1 MIFPGYFY
9 SMIKLGYP
17 LAFLVLISMVIP
29 ASAQNISDED
39 AKIREE
45 ILACWIEVD
54 ANEDFTVAEKTVAKR
69 NCETII
75 NNKYSKINNNHY
87 DLAKERDRVQVMQ
100 KCEDWYPSYKLLDE
114 NQWRIQK
121 HADQAS
127 DCLMIYNDDI
137 WKYDGEDRLVVLS
150 DMLIELKEEQN
161 QRPTPVATSIELPFE
176 SSIITQDTRLDKMVE
191 LEVKVAELQEQV
203 RKKDAIIMEQIKV
216 LTDLAN
222 MIRNVILNAF
232 VSNGILF

>member
-1 MIFPGYFY
+1 
-9 SMIKLGYP
+9 
-17 LAFLVLISMVIP
+17 MVIP

-39 AKIREE
+39 AKIRDE
-45 ILACWIEVD
+45 ILACWIDVD

-69 NCETII
+69 NCETVI
-75 NNKYSKINNNHY
+75 NNKYSKMNNNHY
-87 DLAKERDRVQVMQ
+87 DLAEERDRVQVMQ

-114 NQWRIQK
+114 DRWRIQK

-127 DCLMIYNDDI
+127 DCLIIYNDDI

-161 QRPTPVATSIELPFE
+161 QRPTPVATSIEFPSE
-176 SSIITQDTRLDKMVE
+176 SSIIAQDTRLDKMVE
-191 LEVKVAELQEQV
+191 LEAKVVELEEQV

-222 MIRNVILNAF
+222 MIRNVILNVF
-232 VSNGILF
+232 VPNGILF

>member
-1 MIFPGYFY
+1 
-9 SMIKLGYP
+9 MIKLGYP

-39 AKIREE
+39 SKIREE
-45 ILACWIEVD
+45 IRACWIEVD
-54 ANEDFTVAEKTVAKR
+54 ANEDLTIAEKTVAKR
-69 NCETII
+69 NCETVI
-75 NNKYSKINNNHY
+75 NNKYSKMNNNHY
-87 DLAKERDRVQVMQ
+87 DLAVEKERIQVMQ

-114 NQWRIQK
+114 DQWRIQK

-127 DCLMIYNDDI
+127 DCLMIYTDDI

-150 DMLIELKEEQN
+150 DMLIELKEEQSLK
-161 QRPTPVATSIELPFE
+161 PSPVATSIELPSE
-176 SSIITQDTRLDKMVE
+176 SSIITQDTRFNKMVE
-191 LEVKVAELQEQV
+191 LEAKVTELQEQV

-222 MIRNVILNAF
+222 MIRNVILNVF
-232 VSNGILF
+232 VPNGILF

>member
-1 MIFPGYFY
+1 
-9 SMIKLGYP
+9 MIKLGYP

-39 AKIREE
+39 AKILEE
-45 ILACWIEVD
+45 ILACFAEVD

-69 NCETII
+69 SCETVI
-75 NNKYSKINNNHY
+75 NNKYSEMNNNHY
-87 DLAKERDRVQVMQ
+87 DLAKERDRIQVME
-100 KCEDWYPSYKLLDE
+100 KCEEWYPSYKLLDE
-114 NQWRIQK
+114 DQWRIQK

-137 WKYDGEDRLVVLS
+137 WKYDSEDRLVVLS

-161 QRPTPVATSIELPFE
+161 QRLTPVATSIELPSE
-176 SSIITQDTRLDKMVE
+176 SSIIAQDTRLNKMVE
-191 LEVKVAELQEQV
+191 LEAKVAELQEQV

-222 MIRNVILNAF
+222 MIRNVILNVF
-232 VSNGILF
+232 VPNGILF

>member
-1 MIFPGYFY
+1 
-9 SMIKLGYP
+9 MIKLGYP

-29 ASAQNISDED
+29 ASAQNISDGD
-39 AKIREE
+39 AKIRDE

-69 NCETII
+69 NCETVI
-75 NNKYSKINNNHY
+75 NNKYSKMNNNHY
-87 DLAKERDRVQVMQ
+87 DLAKERDRIQVMQ

-161 QRPTPVATSIELPFE
+161 QRPTPVATSIELPSE
-176 SSIITQDTRLDKMVE
+176 SSIIAQDTRLNKMVE

-203 RKKDAIIMEQIKV
+203 RKKDAVIMEQIKV
-216 LTDLAN
+216 IIDLAN
-222 MIRNVILNAF
+222 MIRNVILNVF
-232 VSNGILF
+232 VPNGILF

>member
-1 MIFPGYFY
+1 
-9 SMIKLGYP
+9 
-17 LAFLVLISMVIP
+17 MVIP

-45 ILACWIEVD
+45 IRACWIEVD
-54 ANEDFTVAEKTVAKR
+54 TNEDFTVAEKTVAKR
-69 NCETII
+69 NCETVI
-75 NNKYSKINNNHY
+75 NNKYSKMNNNHY
-87 DLAKERDRVQVMQ
+87 DLAEEKERIEVMQ

-114 NQWRIQK
+114 DRWRIQK

-150 DMLIELKEEQN
+150 DILIELKEEQSLK
-161 QRPTPVATSIELPFE
+161 PSPVATSIELPSE
-176 SSIITQDTRLDKMVE
+176 SSIIAQDTRLDKMAE
-191 LEVKVAELQEQV
+191 LEAKVVELQEQV

-216 LTDLAN
+216 IIDLAN
-222 MIRNVILNAF
+222 MIRNVILNVF
-232 VSNGILF
+232 VPNGILF

>member
-1 MIFPGYFY
+1 
-9 SMIKLGYP
+9 MIKLGYP

-29 ASAQNISDED
+29 ASAQNISDGD
-39 AKIREE
+39 AKIRDE

-69 NCETII
+69 NCETVI

-87 DLAKERDRVQVMQ
+87 DLAKERDRIQVMQ

-121 HADQAS
+121 HTDQAS

-161 QRPTPVATSIELPFE
+161 QRPTPVATSIELPSE
-176 SSIITQDTRLDKMVE
+176 SSIIAQDTRLDKMVE

-203 RKKDAIIMEQIKV
+203 RKKDAVIMEQIKV
-216 LTDLAN
+216 IIDLAN
-222 MIRNVILNAF
+222 MIRNVILNVF
-232 VSNGILF
+232 IPNGILF

>member
-1 MIFPGYFY
+1 
-9 SMIKLGYP
+9 MIKLGYP
-17 LAFLVLISMVIP
+17 LAFIVLISMVIP

-39 AKIREE
+39 AKIRDE
-45 ILACWIEVD
+45 ILACWIDVD

-69 NCETII
+69 NCETVI
-75 NNKYSKINNNHY
+75 NNKYSKMNNNHY
-87 DLAKERDRVQVMQ
+87 DLAEERDRVQVMQ

-114 NQWRIQK
+114 DRWRIQK

-127 DCLMIYNDDI
+127 DCLIIYNDDI

-161 QRPTPVATSIELPFE
+161 QRPSPVATSIELPSE
-176 SSIITQDTRLDKMVE
+176 SSIIAQDTRFDKMAE
-191 LEVKVAELQEQV
+191 LEAKVGELQEQV

-222 MIRNVILNAF
+222 MIRNVILNVF
-232 VSNGILF
+232 VPNGILF

>member
-1 MIFPGYFY
+1 
-9 SMIKLGYP
+9 MIKLGYP
-17 LAFLVLISMVIP
+17 LAFLVLITMVIP

-39 AKIREE
+39 AKIRDE

-69 NCETII
+69 NCETVI
-75 NNKYSKINNNHY
+75 NNKYSKMNNNHY
-87 DLAKERDRVQVMQ
+87 DLAEERDRVQVMQ
-100 KCEDWYPSYKLLDE
+100 KCEDWYHSYKLLDE
-114 NQWRIQK
+114 DQWRIQK

-161 QRPTPVATSIELPFE
+161 QRPTPVATFIELPSE
-176 SSIITQDTRLDKMVE
+176 SSIIVQDTRLNKMVE
-191 LEVKVAELQEQV
+191 LEAKVAELQEQV

-222 MIRNVILNAF
+222 MIRNVILNVF
-232 VSNGILF
+232 VPNGILF

>member
-1 MIFPGYFY
+1 
-9 SMIKLGYP
+9 MIKLGYP

-29 ASAQNISDED
+29 ASAQNISDGD
-39 AKIREE
+39 AKIRDE

-69 NCETII
+69 NCETVI
-75 NNKYSKINNNHY
+75 NNKYSKMNNNHY
-87 DLAKERDRVQVMQ
+87 DLAKERDRIQVMQ

-114 NQWRIQK
+114 DQWRIQK

-161 QRPTPVATSIELPFE
+161 QRPTPVATSIELPSE
-176 SSIITQDTRLDKMVE
+176 SSIIAQDTRLDKMVE

-203 RKKDAIIMEQIKV
+203 RKKDAVIMEQIKV
-216 LTDLAN
+216 IIDLAN

>member
-1 MIFPGYFY
+1 
-9 SMIKLGYP
+9 MIKLGYP

-39 AKIREE
+39 SKIREE
-45 ILACWIEVD
+45 IRACWIEVD
-54 ANEDFTVAEKTVAKR
+54 ANEDLTIAEKTVAKR
-69 NCETII
+69 NCETVI
-75 NNKYSKINNNHY
+75 NNKYSKMNNNHY
-87 DLAKERDRVQVMQ
+87 DLAVEKERIQVMQ

-114 NQWRIQK
+114 DQWRIQK

-127 DCLMIYNDDI
+127 DCLMIYTDDI

-150 DMLIELKEEQN
+150 DMLIELKEEQSLK
-161 QRPTPVATSIELPFE
+161 PSPVATSIELPSE
-176 SSIITQDTRLDKMVE
+176 SSIITQDTRFNKMAE
-191 LEVKVAELQEQV
+191 LEAKVADLQEQV

-232 VSNGILF
+232 VPNGILF

>member
-1 MIFPGYFY
+1 
-9 SMIKLGYP
+9 MIKLGYP
-17 LAFLVLISMVIP
+17 LAFLILISMVIP

-39 AKIREE
+39 AIIREE

-54 ANEDFTVAEKTVAKR
+54 ANDDLTVAEKTVAKR
-69 NCETII
+69 NCESVI
-75 NNKYSKINNNHY
+75 NNKYSKMNNNHY
-87 DLAKERDRVQVMQ
+87 DLAKEKERIEVMQ

-114 NQWRIQK
+114 DRWRIQK

-137 WKYDGEDRLVVLS
+137 WKYDGENRLVVLS
-150 DMLIELKEEQN
+150 DTLIELKEEQSLK
-161 QRPTPVATSIELPFE
+161 PSPVATSIELPSE
-176 SSIITQDTRLDKMVE
+176 SSIIAQDTRFDKMAE
-191 LEVKVAELQEQV
+191 LEAKVVELQEQV

-222 MIRNVILNAF
+222 MIRNVILNVF
-232 VSNGILF
+232 LPNGILF

>member
-1 MIFPGYFY
+1 
-9 SMIKLGYP
+9 MIKLGYP

-45 ILACWIEVD
+45 ILACCDEVYAD
-54 ANEDFTVAEKTVAKR
+54 EDLTGAEKTVAKR
-69 NCETII
+69 NCETVI
-75 NNKYSKINNNHY
+75 NNKYSKMNNNHY
-87 DLAKERDRVQVMQ
+87 DLAEERDRVQVMQ

-114 NQWRIQK
+114 DQWRIQK

-127 DCLMIYNDDI
+127 DCLIIYNDDI

-150 DMLIELKEEQN
+150 DMLIELKEEQSLK
-161 QRPTPVATSIELPFE
+161 PTPVATSIELPSE
-176 SSIITQDTRLDKMVE
+176 SSIIAQDTRLDKMVE
-191 LEVKVAELQEQV
+191 LEAKVAELQEQV

-222 MIRNVILNAF
+222 MIRNVILNVF
-232 VSNGILF
+232 VPNGILF